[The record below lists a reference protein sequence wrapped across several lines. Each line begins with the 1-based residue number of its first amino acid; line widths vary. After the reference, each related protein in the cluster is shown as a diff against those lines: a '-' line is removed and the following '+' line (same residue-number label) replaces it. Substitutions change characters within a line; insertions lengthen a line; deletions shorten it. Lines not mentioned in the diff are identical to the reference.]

1 VVGVLLGQS
10 DGGSDTDARRVAAFA
25 LDARGLSEDAL
36 SLSRAIEEAIAREEL
51 EVESEALRTELAR
64 LEVRAERIR
73 AKAESDAGMGD
84 SQMASG
90 AVERGLGQIS
100 RTVVVFE
107 RDVVERLEPV
117 LDAPPPGEVSDPSV
131 NEALMGVTQVLEEQ
145 GDALTALAEDLKDA
159 EMRPDTT
166 FVENAELEEDEVVT
180 GTFDVGLIPSGRTLE
195 IGYEIGDL
203 ESDVDRFG
211 VGEAAIA
218 TSASGELTLTNIGS
232 RREIIELPA
241 FHVVLYWKEADI
253 PAAALGGV
261 PDQGQ
266 SAEDVGGEAIEEP
279 EAETA
284 PEDSDPCE
292 YEIDGDPHC
301 ALARLVF
308 NGDPEHARNAAG
320 ELVVRPGDGVSLDM
334 IESDDSLIV
343 EARQAGSMAAFIDSH
358 SPDLIQLIAMGFEA
372 KAFQS
377 ACLPPSHPEDDT
389 TAGVIVDPY
398 PMTTLGLL
406 ASDGEVVFEA
416 EETNRSVSVDS
427 EGEPE
432 TPECY
437 TLRAG

>member
-1 VVGVLLGQS
+1 MLGQS
-10 DGGSDTDARRVAAFA
+10 DGESDADARRVAALA
-25 LDARGLSEDAL
+25 LDARGLNEDAL

-131 NEALMGVTQVLEEQ
+131 NEALIGVTQVLEEQ

-166 FVENAELEEDEVVT
+166 FVENAELEEDEAVT
-180 GTFDVGLIPSGRTLE
+180 GAFDVGLIPSGRTLE
-195 IGYEIGDL
+195 VGYEIGDL

-211 VGEAAIA
+211 VEPGEAAIA

-261 PDQGQ
+261 LDQGQ

-320 ELVVRPGDGVSLDM
+320 ELVVRPEDGVSLDM

-377 ACLPPSHPEDDT
+377 ACLIPSHPEEDT
-389 TAGVIVDPY
+389 AAGVIVEPY

-406 ASDGEVVFEA
+406 TGDGEVVFEA
-416 EETNRSVSVDS
+416 ELSSESMSVDS
-427 EGEPE
+427 EGEAE
-432 TPECY
+432 TPACY
-437 TLRAG
+437 TLRVE